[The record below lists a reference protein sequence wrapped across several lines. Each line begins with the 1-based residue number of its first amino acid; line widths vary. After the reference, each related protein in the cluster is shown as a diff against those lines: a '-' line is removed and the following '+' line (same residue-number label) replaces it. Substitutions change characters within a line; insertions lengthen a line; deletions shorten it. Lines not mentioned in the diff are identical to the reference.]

1 MIICDNARDPALHHT
16 ISNFSFLGYPKI
28 KIERPFKI
36 ISDTSLAL
44 IEETVENSLF
54 YRATW
59 PGYVRDMK

>member
-16 ISNFSFLGYPKI
+16 IFNFSFLGYPKT

-44 IEETVENSLF
+44 TEETVEK
-54 YRATW
+54 RATW